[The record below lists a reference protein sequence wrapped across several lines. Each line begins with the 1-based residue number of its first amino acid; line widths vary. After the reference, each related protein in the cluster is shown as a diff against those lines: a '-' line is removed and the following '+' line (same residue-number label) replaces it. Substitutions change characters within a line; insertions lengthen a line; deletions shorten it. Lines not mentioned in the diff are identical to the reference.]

1 MKVHVIPMRSSGVEV
16 PRRMLN
22 DRYTIKHS
30 GDLVMMEV
38 TDQGLRRPVKVARL
52 VTPHPNISPLELM
65 DPHLLWI
72 NADRFV
78 LAGFESKR
86 NASGERVDYAQSWL
100 CALIQPVA
108 PVERP
113 SGALREKEPPR

>member
-1 MKVHVIPMRSSGVEV
+1 MKVHVIPMRSAGVEV

-22 DRYTIKHS
+22 DRYTVKHR

-52 VTPHPNISPLELM
+52 ITSHPNIAPMELI
-65 DPHLLWI
+65 DPHILWI

-100 CALIQPVA
+100 CALDKPAVVV
-108 PVERP
+108 VEKR
-113 SGALREKEPPR
+113 ATLREKETPR